1 MSLELTHPNYLI
13 ALLLAVFLLWGF
25 CYSLIDFSK
34 AQRWVSLSLRFVIV
48 TLLILAI
55 AGLTLMSPTHERMV
69 VFLLDQ
75 SRSIDDVA
83 TEHAIEFLNAAQSA
97 AGNTPLF
104 VVPFASSPK
113 MPLLIEDLNGNL
125 NGNESRERTNVERP
139 DLPIEQDSASEWKP
153 GDPEFAMEE
162 APIQDDPEKLWR
174 EETNIAAALEPALA
188 LIPPRYVPHLVVLS
202 DGNET
207 AGDVLSA
214 AVRGGVA
221 ISAVP
226 LPAPT
231 APEVQMAEIRL
242 PSQVRQGEPFNLDI
256 VVQSNLDT
264 EGLITLFSG
273 PFRVAEER
281 KPLTIGEN
289 VFRFRQTVEDRRQQD
304 FSATVE
310 ALEDTILDNNW
321 ASGIVFAGGK
331 PRILL
336 IESDPRTSRDLVSA
350 LREQDIEAEVRPPEG
365 MPRTLDELDQFEA
378 LILSNVPAT
387 MLTVHQMDLVR
398 TYLSE
403 LGGGFIML
411 GGEQS
416 FGLGGYY
423 KTPIESVLPVRS
435 DFEKERETPSLA
447 ICLIIDRSGSMSGQ
461 RMEMAKDA
469 AKSAVELLSPRD
481 FVSVVAFDHESY
493 VVTPMQSAA
502 STGIIKSAISTIEAG
517 GGTYFYPALVD
528 AQEQL
533 RRVSAK
539 LKHAILLTDGYSQ
552 PGDFESII
560 RQMVNDQIT
569 VSTVGVGD
577 ADYELLQRLAEVG
590 KGRYYACDDPQ
601 SIPQIF
607 AKETMMASKSAI
619 HEMPFVPIIV
629 TPTEALAEID
639 FETAPPLLGFVVT
652 RPKPTSQFILATE
665 TGEPLLVWW
674 RYGLGISVAFSS
686 DAKNRWGAEWL
697 TWQGYSKFW
706 AQVIRQ
712 AMRKPEQRGAMVELT
727 QRADGVHLIVDV
739 ADDAGRYINEA
750 VGRITVIRPD
760 LSRAEINLNPTAPG
774 RYEAEIPTG
783 KRGSYH
789 LHTSLDMGEVNIL
802 SQSRGVMVGY
812 PEELRLRPVN
822 DELLQRLAES
832 TGGLYDPA
840 PSELFGEAVDQ
851 SAWLA
856 TPLRPYLFAL
866 AAGLFVFDVLL
877 RRVDFGRR
885 RVRWLQRTS

>member
-1 MSLELTHPNYLI
+1 MSLEFTHPHYLI

-25 CYSLIDFSK
+25 RYSLIDFSK
-34 AQRWVSLSLRFVIV
+34 AQRWISLSLRLVIFI
-48 TLLILAI
+48 LLILAI

-75 SRSIDDVA
+75 SRSIDDAA
-83 TEHAIEFLNAAQSA
+83 TEKAIEFLSAAQTA
-97 AGNTPLF
+97 AGTTPLF

-113 MPLLIEDLNGNL
+113 PPHLIEELKQTKAGM
-125 NGNESRERTNVERP
+125 ERSEMTEEITEEMTKI
-139 DLPIEQDSASEWKP
+139 IEWQP
-153 GDPEFAMEE
+153 GDDNKPVQEE
-162 APIQDDPEKLWR
+162 LIQDDTEKLWR

-207 AGDVLSA
+207 TGDVLSA

-221 ISAVP
+221 ISTVP

-231 APEVQMAEIRL
+231 DPEVQMAEIRL

-256 VVQSNLDT
+256 VVQSNVET

-273 PFRVAEER
+273 PFRVAAEN
-281 KPLTIGEN
+281 KPIKVGEN

-321 ASGIVFAGGK
+321 ASGIVFTGGK

-336 IESDPRTSRDLVSA
+336 IESDPRTCRDLVSA

-365 MPRTLDELDQFEA
+365 MPQMLDELDQFEA

-387 MLTVHQMDLVR
+387 MLTMHQMDLVR

-411 GGEQS
+411 GGAQS

-423 KTPIESVLPVRS
+423 KTPIEDVLPVRS

-447 ICLIIDRSGSMSGQ
+447 ICLVIDRSGSMGGQ
-461 RMEMAKDA
+461 PIEMAKDA

-481 FVSVVAFDHESY
+481 FVAVVAFDHESY

-517 GGTYFYPALVD
+517 GGTEFMKPLAD
-528 AQEQL
+528 AHDQL
-533 RRVSAK
+533 RRVAAK
-539 LKHAILLTDGYSQ
+539 LKHVIFLTDGY
-552 PGDFESII
+552 PNERGDFESII

-569 VSTVGVGD
+569 FSTVGVGG
-577 ADYELLQRLAEVG
+577 ADYDLLKTLAEVG

-601 SIPQIF
+601 AIPQIF

-629 TPTEALAEID
+629 TPTEALAEIE

-652 RPKPTSQFILATE
+652 RAKPTSQFILATE

-697 TWQGYSKFW
+697 TWSGYSKFW

-727 QRADGVHLIVDV
+727 QRADGMHLIVDV

-750 VGRITVIRPD
+750 TGRITLIRPD
-760 LSRAEINLNPTAPG
+760 LSRAEITLNPTAPG
-774 RYEAEIPTG
+774 RYEAEVPMG
-783 KRGSYH
+783 KRGGYH
-789 LHTSLDMGEVNIL
+789 LHTSLDLGEINIL

-822 DELLQRLAES
+822 EELLQRLAES

-840 PSELFGEAVDQ
+840 PAELFEVVNRPPGDC
-851 SAWLA
+851 AWRA

-877 RRVDFGRR
+877 RRVDFVRR
-885 RVRWLQRTS
+885 RVRR